1 MEVVEIYPRVFKV
14 STGSSHTLAMTFLR
28 FQEYYESPAFRG
40 KIFTLEEF
48 KNWYAKQYGAFTYA
62 SDWAG
67 FNIPSHILRPFK
79 RGDFG
84 QLSDLEAEFL
94 RAFDAHVEPFY
105 IIGTEDDDPSTLE
118 HEMCHAL
125 FCVDDAYRKEV
136 LALLDEYCEELS
148 EVYAKMY
155 SMGYHGDVVRDEV
168 HAYVSANPDWL
179 DKEGVK
185 YASDLT
191 DKLLKLK
198 NNAMRTL

>member
-1 MEVVEIYPRVFKV
+1 MEVVELYPRIFKV
-14 STGSSHTLAMTFLR
+14 STGSSRTLAMTFLR
-28 FQEYYESPAFRG
+28 FQEYYESPMFRG
-40 KIFTLEEF
+40 KTFTLEEF
-48 KNWYAKQYGAFTYA
+48 KNWYAEQYGAFTYA

-67 FNIPSHILRPFK
+67 FNIPSHVLDPFK

-84 QLSDLEAEFL
+84 ELSDLEVAFL
-94 RAFDAHVEPFY
+94 RAFDTQVEPFY
-105 IIGTEDDDPSTLE
+105 VIGTEDNDPSTLE

-125 FCVDDAYRKEV
+125 FFVDSQYRKEA
-136 LALLDEYCEELS
+136 LTLLDEYLDELS

-155 SMGYHGDVVRDEV
+155 SMGYHGDVVMDEV

-185 YASDLT
+185 YARDLT

-198 NNAMRTL
+198 KNAMETL